1 MESLKIEKFL
11 SKNFGFGSGYSSGDG
26 SSDNSGYGSGFG
38 YSSGYNY
45 SSGYGSGD
53 GDGDCYDSGYGSG
66 SGYSSGSSDNSGYG
80 SGSGYSSGLKKYNQ
94 FDVHLIDSIQTI
106 ITSIFGNLAKGFII
120 KNDLTLLPCFIAKG
134 NGYFAHGETA
144 KEAVDALQKK
154 IYSQMDTNE
163 AIDQFL
169 NTFDFEKKYPAKAFY
184 KWHHILTGSCEMGRN
199 HFVKQHGIDLDKDM
213 YTVQEFIDM
222 TKDDYGGDIIL
233 KIQERKS

>member
-11 SKNFGFGSGYSSGDG
+11 SINSSSSLDDGSGYGSDDG
-26 SSDNSGYGSGFG
+26 SGYGSG
-38 YSSGYNY
+38 YC
-45 SSGYGSGD
+45 SGYGSGYCSGCCSSSD
-53 GDGDCYDSGYGSG
+53 SVYGSSSSYGSSPGSGSISCSGYG
-66 SGYSSGSSDNSGYG
+66 YG
-80 SGSGYSSGLKKYNQ
+80 RGGIIEIKKYNQ

-106 ITSIFGNLAKGFII
+106 IASVFGNLAKGFIV
-120 KNDLTLLPCFIAKG
+120 KNDLTLSPCFIAKG
-134 NGYFAHGETA
+134 NGYFAHGNTA
-144 KEAVDALQKK
+144 KEAVDALQEK
-154 IYSQMDTNE
+154 IYSQMDTDD

-199 HFVKQHGIDLDKDM
+199 HFVEQHGIDLDKDM

-222 TKDDYGGDIIL
+222 TKNDYGGDIIL